1 MTVLRAVVWN
11 ELEKLVRRRWLLIV
25 LVSVAVVGLGLAL
38 ELAAPQPADW
48 KSQTRD
54 QIAQL
59 RAAKDELQNSPGGV
73 PAGFQASLGAAIDQ
87 QLAAE
92 QYLVDHDIPPSDW
105 YPAGRA
111 IGTILKTGFGFLLL
125 LFGWLAA
132 ESVAQERADRTLGLL
147 LSRPVS
153 RRTVLFGKAIALQVV
168 ATAVLLAAMLPVYV
182 ITGLQHGGWAALTTR
197 VMVLDDP
204 VKGVLAGNIEL
215 LPTWFYMVVA
225 LVLSLAAVLVAQAL
239 GLLVS
244 ILARGPGLAIGAT
257 LCALLV
263 LQPLAAVMRLALKDP
278 AWLHYTFWPYLSPT
292 TELTSQPTI
301 GLGYSSAGL
310 SLAVLVVWAAA
321 FLVVGLTLFARRSET
336 N

>member
-1 MTVLRAVVWN
+1 MLRAVVWN

-25 LVSVAVVGLGLAL
+25 LVTAAVVGLGIAI
-38 ELAAPQPADW
+38 ELASPQPADW
-48 KSQTRD
+48 KSQTRE

-59 RAAKDELQNSPGGV
+59 RAAKDQLQSAPEGV
-73 PAGFQASLGAAIDQ
+73 PAGFQASLNAAIDQ
-87 QLAAE
+87 QLEAE
-92 QYLVDHDIPPSDW
+92 RYLLDHDIAPSDW

-153 RRTVLFGKAIALQVV
+153 RREVLFGKAIALQVV
-168 ATAVLLAAMLPVYV
+168 ATVVLLAAMLPVYV

-197 VMVLDDP
+197 IMVLDDP

-215 LPTWFYMVVA
+215 LPAWFYMLA
-225 LVLSLAAVLVAQAL
+225 AMVLSLAAVLVAQAL

-244 ILARGPGLAIGAT
+244 ILARGPGLAIGST

-263 LQPLAAVMRLALKDP
+263 LQPLAAVLRLALKDP
-278 AWLHYTFWPYLSPT
+278 AWLHFTFWPYLSPS
-292 TELTSQPTI
+292 TELTSQPTM

-310 SLAVLVVWAAA
+310 SLSVLLVWAVA
-321 FLVVGLTLFARRSET
+321 FLVVGVALFTRRSET
-336 N
+336 S

>member
-1 MTVLRAVVWN
+1 MLRAVVWN

-25 LVSVAVVGLGLAL
+25 LVTAAVVGLGIAI
-38 ELAAPQPADW
+38 ELASPQPADW
-48 KSQTRD
+48 RSQTRE

-59 RAAKDELQNSPGGV
+59 RAAKDQLQSAPEGV
-73 PAGFQASLGAAIDQ
+73 PAGFQASLNAAIDQ
-87 QLAAE
+87 QLEAE
-92 QYLVDHDIPPSDW
+92 RYLLDHDIAPSDW

-153 RRTVLFGKAIALQVV
+153 RREVLLGKAIALQVV
-168 ATAVLLAAMLPVYV
+168 ATVVLLAAMLPVYV

-197 VMVLDDP
+197 IMVLDDP

-215 LPTWFYMVVA
+215 LPAWFYMLA
-225 LVLSLAAVLVAQAL
+225 AMVLSLAAVLVAQAL

-244 ILARGPGLAIGAT
+244 ILARGPGLAIGST

-263 LQPLAAVMRLALKDP
+263 LQPLAAVLRLALKDP
-278 AWLHYTFWPYLSPT
+278 AWLHFTFWPYLSPS
-292 TELTSQPTI
+292 TELTSQPTM

-310 SLAVLVVWAAA
+310 SLSVLLVWAVA
-321 FLVVGLTLFARRSET
+321 FLVVGLALFTRRSET
-336 N
+336 G

>member
-1 MTVLRAVVWN
+1 LNREAIGLVLSASCRGRETAC
-11 ELEKLVRRRWLLIV
+11 
-25 LVSVAVVGLGLAL
+25 
-38 ELAAPQPADW
+38 
-48 KSQTRD
+48 SQSPRH
-54 QIAQL
+54 
-59 RAAKDELQNSPGGV
+59 AAKDQLQSAPEGV
-73 PAGFQASLGAAIDQ
+73 PAGFQASLNAVIDQ

-92 QYLVDHDIPPSDW
+92 QYLLDHDIAPSDW

-153 RRTVLFGKAIALQVV
+153 RREVLLGKAIALQVV
-168 ATAVLLAAMLPVYV
+168 ATVVLLAAMLPVYV

-197 VMVLDDP
+197 IMVLDDP

-215 LPTWFYMVVA
+215 LPAWFYVLAAM
-225 LVLSLAAVLVAQAL
+225 VLSLAAVLVAQAL

-244 ILARGPGLAIGAT
+244 ILARGPGLAIGST

-263 LQPLAAVMRLALKDP
+263 LQPLAAVLRLALKDP
-278 AWLHYTFWPYLSPT
+278 AWLHFTFWPYLSPS
-292 TELTSQPTI
+292 TELTSQPTM

-310 SLAVLVVWAAA
+310 SLSVLLVWAVA
-321 FLVVGLTLFARRSET
+321 FLVVGVALFTRRSET
-336 N
+336 S

>member
-1 MTVLRAVVWN
+1 MQRVIVWN

-25 LVSVAVVGLGLAL
+25 LVTAAVVGLGIAI
-38 ELAAPQPADW
+38 ELAAPQPLDW
-48 KSQTRD
+48 KTDTRQ

-59 RAAKDELQNSPGGV
+59 RAVKDQLQSAPAGV
-73 PAGFQASLGAAIDQ
+73 PAGFQASISSAIDRQ
-87 QLAAE
+87 IAAE
-92 QYLVDHDIPPSDW
+92 QYLVDHDVPPSDW
-105 YPAGRA
+105 YPTGRA
-111 IGTILKTGFGFLLL
+111 IGAILKTGFGFLLL

-132 ESVAQERADRTLGLL
+132 ESVAQERAERTLGLL

-153 RRTVLFGKAIALQVV
+153 RRTVLIGKAAALQVV
-168 ATAVLLAAMLPVYV
+168 ATVVLLAAMLPVYL

-215 LPTWFYMVVA
+215 LPTWFYFLVA

-239 GLLVS
+239 GLLIS
-244 ILARGPGLAIGAT
+244 ILSRGPGLAIGAT
-257 LCALLV
+257 LGALLV
-263 LQPLAAVMRLALKDP
+263 LQPLAAVMKLSLKDP
-278 AWLHYTFWPYLSPT
+278 AWLHYTFWPYLTPT

-310 SLAVLVVWAAA
+310 SLTLLLLWAALL
-321 FLVVGLTLFARRSET
+321 LVAAVALFTRRSET

>member
-1 MTVLRAVVWN
+1 MLRAVVWN

-25 LVSVAVVGLGLAL
+25 LVTAAVVGLGIAI
-38 ELAAPQPADW
+38 ELASPQPADW
-48 KSQTRD
+48 KSQTRE

-59 RAAKDELQNSPGGV
+59 RAAKDQLQSAPEGV
-73 PAGFQASLGAAIDQ
+73 PAGFQASLNAAIDQ

-92 QYLVDHDIPPSDW
+92 QYLLDHDIAPSDW

-132 ESVAQERADRTLGLL
+132 ESIAQERADRTLGLL

-153 RRTVLFGKAIALQVV
+153 RREVLLGKAIALQVV
-168 ATAVLLAAMLPVYV
+168 ATVVLLAAMLPVYV

-197 VMVLDDP
+197 IMVLDDP

-215 LPTWFYMVVA
+215 LPAWFYVLAAM
-225 LVLSLAAVLVAQAL
+225 VLSLAAVLVAQAL

-244 ILARGPGLAIGAT
+244 ILARGPGLAIGST

-263 LQPLAAVMRLALKDP
+263 LQPLAAVLRLALKDP
-278 AWLHYTFWPYLSPT
+278 AWLHFTFWPYLSPS
-292 TELTSQPTI
+292 TELTSQPTM

-310 SLAVLVVWAAA
+310 SLSVLLVWAVA
-321 FLVVGLTLFARRSET
+321 FLVVGLALFTRRSET
-336 N
+336 G

>member
-1 MTVLRAVVWN
+1 MLRAVVWN

-25 LVSVAVVGLGLAL
+25 VVTAAVVGLGIAI
-38 ELAAPQPADW
+38 ELASPQPADW
-48 KSQTRD
+48 RSQTRE

-59 RAAKDELQNSPGGV
+59 RAAKDQLQSAPEGV
-73 PAGFQASLGAAIDQ
+73 PAGFQASLNAAIDQ
-87 QLAAE
+87 QLEAE
-92 QYLVDHDIPPSDW
+92 RYLLDHDIAPSDW

-153 RRTVLFGKAIALQVV
+153 RREVLLGKAIALQVV
-168 ATAVLLAAMLPVYV
+168 ATVVLLAAMLPVYV

-197 VMVLDDP
+197 IMVLDDP

-215 LPTWFYMVVA
+215 LPAWFYMLA
-225 LVLSLAAVLVAQAL
+225 AMVLSLAAVLVAQAL

-244 ILARGPGLAIGAT
+244 ILARGPGLAIGST

-263 LQPLAAVMRLALKDP
+263 LQPLAAVLRLALKDP
-278 AWLHYTFWPYLSPT
+278 AWLHFTFWPYLSPS
-292 TELTSQPTI
+292 TELTSQPTM

-310 SLAVLVVWAAA
+310 SLSVLLVWAVA
-321 FLVVGLTLFARRSET
+321 FLVVGVALFTRRSET
-336 N
+336 S

>member
-1 MTVLRAVVWN
+1 MLRAVVRN
-11 ELEKLVRRRWLLIV
+11 ELEKLIRRRWLLIV
-25 LVSVAVVGLGLAL
+25 LVTMAVVGLGLAL
-38 ELAAPQPADW
+38 ELAAPQPGDW

-54 QIAQL
+54 QIGQL
-59 RAAKDELQNSPGGV
+59 QTVKAELQNAPGGV
-73 PAGFQASLGAAIDQ
+73 PAGFQASLGSALDQ

-92 QYLVDHDIPPSDW
+92 QYLLDHDVAPADW
-105 YPAGRA
+105 YPTGRA
-111 IGTILKTGFGFLLL
+111 ISAILKTGFGFLLL

-153 RRTVLFGKAIALQVV
+153 RRTVLIGKAVALQIV

-182 ITGLQHGGWAALTTR
+182 ITGLQHGGWAGFAAKI
-197 VMVLDDP
+197 MVLDDP

-215 LPTWFYMVVA
+215 LPTWFYLLVA
-225 LVLSLAAVLVAQAL
+225 LVLSLTAVLVAQGL

-257 LCALLV
+257 LGALLV
-263 LQPLAAVMRLALKDP
+263 LEPLAAVLKLALKDP
-278 AWLHYTFWPYLSPT
+278 AWLHYTFWPYLSPS
-292 TELTSQPTI
+292 TELTSQPTV

-310 SLAVLVVWAAA
+310 SLTVLLVWAAL
-321 FLVVGLTLFARRSET
+321 FLATAVALFSRRSET
-336 N
+336 S

>member
-1 MTVLRAVVWN
+1 MLRAVVWN

-25 LVSVAVVGLGLAL
+25 LVTAAVVGLGIAI
-38 ELAAPQPADW
+38 ELASPQPADW
-48 KSQTRD
+48 RSQTRE

-59 RAAKDELQNSPGGV
+59 RAAKDQLQSAPEGV
-73 PAGFQASLGAAIDQ
+73 PAGFQASLNAAIDQ
-87 QLAAE
+87 QLEAE
-92 QYLVDHDIPPSDW
+92 RYLLDHDIAPSDW

-153 RRTVLFGKAIALQVV
+153 RREVLLGKAIALQVV
-168 ATAVLLAAMLPVYV
+168 ATVVLLAAMLPVYV

-197 VMVLDDP
+197 IMVLDDP

-215 LPTWFYMVVA
+215 LPAWFYMLA
-225 LVLSLAAVLVAQAL
+225 AMVLSLAAVLVAQAL

-244 ILARGPGLAIGAT
+244 ILARGPGLAIGST

-263 LQPLAAVMRLALKDP
+263 LQPLAAVLRLALKDP
-278 AWLHYTFWPYLSPT
+278 AWLHFTFWPYLSPS
-292 TELTSQPTI
+292 TELTSQPTM

-310 SLAVLVVWAAA
+310 SLSVLLVWAVA
-321 FLVVGLTLFARRSET
+321 FLVVGLALFTRRSET
-336 N
+336 S

>member
-1 MTVLRAVVWN
+1 MLRAVVWN

-25 LVSVAVVGLGLAL
+25 LVTAAVVGLGIAI
-38 ELAAPQPADW
+38 ELASPQPSDW
-48 KSQTRD
+48 KSQTRE

-59 RAAKDELQNSPGGV
+59 RAAKDQLQSAPEGV
-73 PAGFQASLGAAIDQ
+73 PAGFQASLNAAIDQ

-92 QYLVDHDIPPSDW
+92 QYLLDHDIAPSDW

-153 RRTVLFGKAIALQVV
+153 RRKVLFGKAIALQVA
-168 ATAVLLAAMLPVYV
+168 ATVVLLAAMLPVYV

-197 VMVLDDP
+197 IMVLDDP
-204 VKGVLAGNIEL
+204 VKGVQAGNIEL
-215 LPTWFYMVVA
+215 LPAWFYVLAAM
-225 LVLSLAAVLVAQAL
+225 VLSLAAVLVAQAL

-244 ILARGPGLAIGAT
+244 ILARGPGLAIGST

-263 LQPLAAVMRLALKDP
+263 LQPLAAVLRLALKDP
-278 AWLHYTFWPYLSPT
+278 AWLHFTFWPYLSPS
-292 TELTSQPTI
+292 TELTSQPTM

-310 SLAVLVVWAAA
+310 SLSVLLVWAVA
-321 FLVVGLTLFARRSET
+321 FLVVGVALFTRRSET
-336 N
+336 S

>member
-1 MTVLRAVVWN
+1 MLRAVVWN

-25 LVSVAVVGLGLAL
+25 LVTAAVVGLGIAI
-38 ELAAPQPADW
+38 ELASPQPADW
-48 KSQTRD
+48 RSQTRE

-59 RAAKDELQNSPGGV
+59 RAAKDQLQSAPEGV
-73 PAGFQASLGAAIDQ
+73 PAGFQASLNAAIDQ
-87 QLAAE
+87 QLEAE
-92 QYLVDHDIPPSDW
+92 RYLLDHDIAPSDW

-153 RRTVLFGKAIALQVV
+153 RREVLLGKAIALQVA
-168 ATAVLLAAMLPVYV
+168 ATVVLLAAMLPVYV

-197 VMVLDDP
+197 IMVLDDP

-215 LPTWFYMVVA
+215 LPAWFYMLA
-225 LVLSLAAVLVAQAL
+225 AMVLSLAAVLVAQAL

-244 ILARGPGLAIGAT
+244 ILARGPGLAIGST

-263 LQPLAAVMRLALKDP
+263 LQPLAAVLRLALKDP
-278 AWLHYTFWPYLSPT
+278 AWLHFTFWPYLSPS
-292 TELTSQPTI
+292 TELTSQPTM

-310 SLAVLVVWAAA
+310 SLSVLLVWAVA
-321 FLVVGLTLFARRSET
+321 FLVVGLALFTRRSET
-336 N
+336 G

>member
-1 MTVLRAVVWN
+1 MLRAVVWN

-25 LVSVAVVGLGLAL
+25 LVTAAVVGLGIAI
-38 ELAAPQPADW
+38 ELASPQPADW
-48 KSQTRD
+48 RSQTRE

-59 RAAKDELQNSPGGV
+59 RAAKDQLQSAPEGV
-73 PAGFQASLGAAIDQ
+73 PAGFQASLNAAIDQ
-87 QLAAE
+87 QLEAE
-92 QYLVDHDIPPSDW
+92 RYLLDHDIAPSDW

-153 RRTVLFGKAIALQVV
+153 RREVLFGKAIALEVV
-168 ATAVLLAAMLPVYV
+168 STVVLLAAMLPVYV

-197 VMVLDDP
+197 IMVLDDP

-215 LPTWFYMVVA
+215 LPAWFYMLA
-225 LVLSLAAVLVAQAL
+225 AMVLSLAAVLVAQAL

-244 ILARGPGLAIGAT
+244 ILARGPGLAIGST

-263 LQPLAAVMRLALKDP
+263 LQPLAAVLRLALKDP
-278 AWLHYTFWPYLSPT
+278 AWLHFTFWPYLSPS
-292 TELTSQPTI
+292 TELTSQPTM

-310 SLAVLVVWAAA
+310 SLSVLLVWAVA
-321 FLVVGLTLFARRSET
+321 FLVVGVVLFTRRSET
-336 N
+336 S

>member
-1 MTVLRAVVWN
+1 MLRAVVWN

-25 LVSVAVVGLGLAL
+25 LVTAAVVGLGIAI
-38 ELAAPQPADW
+38 ELASPQPADW
-48 KSQTRD
+48 RSQTRE

-59 RAAKDELQNSPGGV
+59 RAAKDQLQSAPEGV
-73 PAGFQASLGAAIDQ
+73 PAGFQASLNAAIDQ
-87 QLAAE
+87 QLEAE
-92 QYLVDHDIPPSDW
+92 RYLLDHDIAPSDW

-153 RRTVLFGKAIALQVV
+153 RREVLFGKAIALQVV
-168 ATAVLLAAMLPVYV
+168 ATVVLLAAMLPVYV

-197 VMVLDDP
+197 IMVLDDP

-215 LPTWFYMVVA
+215 LPAWFYMLA
-225 LVLSLAAVLVAQAL
+225 AMVLSLAAVLVAQAL

-244 ILARGPGLAIGAT
+244 ILARGPGLAIGST

-263 LQPLAAVMRLALKDP
+263 LQPLAAVLRLALKDP
-278 AWLHYTFWPYLSPT
+278 AWLHFTFWPYLSPS

-310 SLAVLVVWAAA
+310 SLSVLLVWAVA
-321 FLVVGLTLFARRSET
+321 FLVVGVALFTRRSET
-336 N
+336 S

>member
-1 MTVLRAVVWN
+1 MLRAVVWN

-25 LVSVAVVGLGLAL
+25 LVTAAVVGLGIAI
-38 ELAAPQPADW
+38 ELASPQPADW
-48 KSQTRD
+48 KSQTRE

-59 RAAKDELQNSPGGV
+59 RAAKDQLQSAPEGV
-73 PAGFQASLGAAIDQ
+73 PAGFQASLNAAIDQ

-92 QYLVDHDIPPSDW
+92 QYLLDHDIAPSDW

-153 RRTVLFGKAIALQVV
+153 RRKVLFGKAIALQVV
-168 ATAVLLAAMLPVYV
+168 ATVVLLAAMLPVYV

-197 VMVLDDP
+197 IMVLDDP

-215 LPTWFYMVVA
+215 LPAWFYMLA
-225 LVLSLAAVLVAQAL
+225 AMVLSLAAVLVAQAL

-244 ILARGPGLAIGAT
+244 ILARGPGLAIGST

-263 LQPLAAVMRLALKDP
+263 LQPLAAVLRLALKDP
-278 AWLHYTFWPYLSPT
+278 AWLHFTFWPYLSPS
-292 TELTSQPTI
+292 TELTSQPTM

-310 SLAVLVVWAAA
+310 SLSVLLVWAVA
-321 FLVVGLTLFARRSET
+321 FLVVGVALFTRRSET
-336 N
+336 S

>member
-1 MTVLRAVVWN
+1 MLRVVVWN

-25 LVSVAVVGLGLAL
+25 LVTAAVVGLGIAI

-48 KSQTRD
+48 KTDTRQ

-59 RAAKDELQNSPGGV
+59 RVVKDELQSAPAGV
-73 PAGFQASLGAAIDQ
+73 PAGFQASISSAIDKQ
-87 QLAAE
+87 IAAE
-92 QYLVDHDIPPSDW
+92 QYLVDHDVPPSDW

-132 ESVAQERADRTLGLL
+132 ESVAQERAERTLGLL

-153 RRTVLFGKAIALQVV
+153 RRTVLIGKAAALQIV
-168 ATAVLLAAMLPVYV
+168 ATGVLLAAMLPVYL

-215 LPTWFYMVVA
+215 LPTWFYFLVA

-239 GLLVS
+239 GLLIS
-244 ILARGPGLAIGAT
+244 ILSRGPGLAIGAT
-257 LCALLV
+257 LGALLV
-263 LQPLAAVMRLALKDP
+263 LQPLAAVMKLSLKDP
-278 AWLHYTFWPYLSPT
+278 AWLHYTFWPYLTPT

-310 SLAVLVVWAAA
+310 SLTLLLVWAAA
-321 FLVVGLTLFARRSET
+321 LLVAAVILFTRRSET
-336 N
+336 S

>member
-1 MTVLRAVVWN
+1 MLRAVVWN

-25 LVSVAVVGLGLAL
+25 LVTAAVVGLGIAI
-38 ELAAPQPADW
+38 ELASPQPSDW
-48 KSQTRD
+48 KSQTRE

-59 RAAKDELQNSPGGV
+59 RAAKDQLQSAPEGV
-73 PAGFQASLGAAIDQ
+73 PAGFQASLNAAIDQ

-92 QYLVDHDIPPSDW
+92 QYLLDHDIAPSDW

-153 RRTVLFGKAIALQVV
+153 RREVLFGKAIALQVV
-168 ATAVLLAAMLPVYV
+168 ATVVLLAAMLPVYV

-197 VMVLDDP
+197 IMVLDDP

-215 LPTWFYMVVA
+215 LPAWFYMLA
-225 LVLSLAAVLVAQAL
+225 AMVLSLAAVLVAQAL

-244 ILARGPGLAIGAT
+244 ILARGPGLAIGST
-257 LCALLV
+257 VCALLV
-263 LQPLAAVMRLALKDP
+263 LQPLAAVLRLALKDP
-278 AWLHYTFWPYLSPT
+278 AWLHFTFWPYLSPS

-310 SLAVLVVWAAA
+310 SLSVLLVWAVA
-321 FLVVGLTLFARRSET
+321 FLVVGVALFTRRSET
-336 N
+336 S

>member
-1 MTVLRAVVWN
+1 MLRAVVWN

-25 LVSVAVVGLGLAL
+25 LVTAAVVGLGIAI
-38 ELAAPQPADW
+38 ELASPQPADW
-48 KSQTRD
+48 KSQTRE

-59 RAAKDELQNSPGGV
+59 RAAKDQLQSAPEGV
-73 PAGFQASLGAAIDQ
+73 PAGFQASLNAAIDQ

-92 QYLVDHDIPPSDW
+92 QYLLDHDIAPSDW

-153 RRTVLFGKAIALQVV
+153 RRKVLFGKAIALQVV
-168 ATAVLLAAMLPVYV
+168 ATVVLLAAMLPVYV

-197 VMVLDDP
+197 IMVLDDP

-215 LPTWFYMVVA
+215 LPAWFYMLA
-225 LVLSLAAVLVAQAL
+225 AMVLSLAAVLVAQTL

-244 ILARGPGLAIGAT
+244 ILARGPGLAIGST

-263 LQPLAAVMRLALKDP
+263 LQPLAAVLRLALKDP
-278 AWLHYTFWPYLSPT
+278 TWLHFTFWPYLSPS
-292 TELTSQPTI
+292 TELTSQPTM

-310 SLAVLVVWAAA
+310 SLSVLLVWAVA
-321 FLVVGLTLFARRSET
+321 FLVVGVALFTRRSET
-336 N
+336 S

>member
-1 MTVLRAVVWN
+1 MLRAVVWN

-25 LVSVAVVGLGLAL
+25 LVTAAVVGLGIAI
-38 ELAAPQPADW
+38 ELASPQPADW
-48 KSQTRD
+48 KSQTRE

-59 RAAKDELQNSPGGV
+59 RAAKDQLQSAPEGV
-73 PAGFQASLGAAIDQ
+73 PAGFQASLNAAIDQ
-87 QLAAE
+87 QLEAE
-92 QYLVDHDIPPSDW
+92 RYLLDHDIAPSDW

-153 RRTVLFGKAIALQVV
+153 RREVLLGKAIALQVV
-168 ATAVLLAAMLPVYV
+168 ATVVLLAAMLPVYV

-197 VMVLDDP
+197 IMVLDDP

-215 LPTWFYMVVA
+215 LPAWFYMLA
-225 LVLSLAAVLVAQAL
+225 AMVLSLAAVLVAQAL

-244 ILARGPGLAIGAT
+244 ILARGPGLAIGST

-263 LQPLAAVMRLALKDP
+263 LQPLAAVLRLALKDP
-278 AWLHYTFWPYLSPT
+278 AWLHFTFWPYLSPS
-292 TELTSQPTI
+292 TELTSQPTM

-310 SLAVLVVWAAA
+310 SLSVLLVWAVA
-321 FLVVGLTLFARRSET
+321 FLVVGLALFTRRSET
-336 N
+336 S

>member
-1 MTVLRAVVWN
+1 MLRAVVWN

-25 LVSVAVVGLGLAL
+25 LVTAAVVGLGIAI
-38 ELAAPQPADW
+38 ELASPQPADW
-48 KSQTRD
+48 RSQTRE

-59 RAAKDELQNSPGGV
+59 RAAKDQLQSAPEGV
-73 PAGFQASLGAAIDQ
+73 PAGFQASLNAAIDQ

-92 QYLVDHDIPPSDW
+92 QYLLDHDIAPSDW

-153 RRTVLFGKAIALQVV
+153 RREVLLGKAIALQVV
-168 ATAVLLAAMLPVYV
+168 ATVVLLAAMLPVYV

-197 VMVLDDP
+197 IMVLDDP

-215 LPTWFYMVVA
+215 LPAWFYMLA
-225 LVLSLAAVLVAQAL
+225 AMVLSLAAVLVAQAL

-244 ILARGPGLAIGAT
+244 ILARGPGLAIGST

-263 LQPLAAVMRLALKDP
+263 LQPLAAVLRLALKDP
-278 AWLHYTFWPYLSPT
+278 AWLHFTFWPYLSPS
-292 TELTSQPTI
+292 TELTSQPTM

-310 SLAVLVVWAAA
+310 SLLVLLVWAVA
-321 FLVVGLTLFARRSET
+321 FLVVGVALFTRRSET
-336 N
+336 S

>member
-1 MTVLRAVVWN
+1 MLRAVVWN

-25 LVSVAVVGLGLAL
+25 LVTAAVVGLGIAI
-38 ELAAPQPADW
+38 ELASPQPADW
-48 KSQTRD
+48 RSQTRE

-59 RAAKDELQNSPGGV
+59 RAAKDQLQSAPEGV
-73 PAGFQASLGAAIDQ
+73 PAGFQASLNAAIDQ

-92 QYLVDHDIPPSDW
+92 QYLLDHDIAPSDW

-153 RRTVLFGKAIALQVV
+153 RRKVLFGKAIALQVV
-168 ATAVLLAAMLPVYV
+168 ATVVLLAAMLPVYV

-197 VMVLDDP
+197 IMVLDDP

-215 LPTWFYMVVA
+215 LPAWFYMLA
-225 LVLSLAAVLVAQAL
+225 AMVLSLAAVLVAQAL

-244 ILARGPGLAIGAT
+244 ILARGPGLAIGST

-263 LQPLAAVMRLALKDP
+263 LQPLAAVLRLALKDP
-278 AWLHYTFWPYLSPT
+278 AWLHFTFWPYLSPS
-292 TELTSQPTI
+292 TELTSQPTM

-310 SLAVLVVWAAA
+310 SLSVLLVWAVA
-321 FLVVGLTLFARRSET
+321 FLVVGVALFTRRSET
-336 N
+336 S

>member
-1 MTVLRAVVWN
+1 MLRAVVWN

-25 LVSVAVVGLGLAL
+25 LVTAAVVGLGIAI
-38 ELAAPQPADW
+38 ELASPQPADW
-48 KSQTRD
+48 KSQTRE

-59 RAAKDELQNSPGGV
+59 RAAKDQLQSAPEGV
-73 PAGFQASLGAAIDQ
+73 PAGFQASLNAAIDQ

-92 QYLVDHDIPPSDW
+92 QYLLDHDIAPSDW

-153 RRTVLFGKAIALQVV
+153 RREVLLGKAIALQVV
-168 ATAVLLAAMLPVYV
+168 ATVVLLAAMLPVYV

-197 VMVLDDP
+197 IMVLDDP

-215 LPTWFYMVVA
+215 LPAWFYMLA
-225 LVLSLAAVLVAQAL
+225 AMVLSLAAVLVAQAL

-244 ILARGPGLAIGAT
+244 ILARGPGLAIGST

-263 LQPLAAVMRLALKDP
+263 LQPLAAVLRLALKDP
-278 AWLHYTFWPYLSPT
+278 AWLHFTFWPYLSPS
-292 TELTSQPTI
+292 TELTSQPTM

-310 SLAVLVVWAAA
+310 SLSVLLVWAVA
-321 FLVVGLTLFARRSET
+321 FLVVGVALFTRRSET
-336 N
+336 S

>member
-1 MTVLRAVVWN
+1 M
-11 ELEKLVRRRWLLIV
+11 
-25 LVSVAVVGLGLAL
+25 GLGLAI
-38 ELAAPQPADW
+38 ELASPQPADW
-48 KSQTRD
+48 KSQTRE

-59 RAAKDELQNSPGGV
+59 RAAKDQLQSAPEGV
-73 PAGFQASLGAAIDQ
+73 PAGFQASLNAAIDQ
-87 QLAAE
+87 QLEAE
-92 QYLVDHDIPPSDW
+92 RYLLDHDIAPSDW

-153 RRTVLFGKAIALQVV
+153 RREVLLGKAIALQVV
-168 ATAVLLAAMLPVYV
+168 ATVVLLAAMLPVYV

-197 VMVLDDP
+197 IMVLDDP

-215 LPTWFYMVVA
+215 LPAWFYMLA
-225 LVLSLAAVLVAQAL
+225 AMVLSLAAVLVAQAL

-244 ILARGPGLAIGAT
+244 ILARGPGLAIGST

-263 LQPLAAVMRLALKDP
+263 LQPLAAVLRLALKDP
-278 AWLHYTFWPYLSPT
+278 AWLHFTFWPYLSPS
-292 TELTSQPTI
+292 TELTSQPTM

-310 SLAVLVVWAAA
+310 SLSVLLVWAVA
-321 FLVVGLTLFARRSET
+321 FLVVGLALFTRRSET
-336 N
+336 S

>member
-1 MTVLRAVVWN
+1 MLRAVVWN

-25 LVSVAVVGLGLAL
+25 LVTAAVVGLGIAI
-38 ELAAPQPADW
+38 ELASPQPADW
-48 KSQTRD
+48 RSQTRE

-59 RAAKDELQNSPGGV
+59 RAAKDQLQSAPEGV
-73 PAGFQASLGAAIDQ
+73 PAGFQASLNAAIDQ

-92 QYLVDHDIPPSDW
+92 QYLLDHDIAPSDW

-153 RRTVLFGKAIALQVV
+153 RREVLLGKAIALQVA
-168 ATAVLLAAMLPVYV
+168 ATVVLLAAMLPVYV

-197 VMVLDDP
+197 IMVLDDP

-215 LPTWFYMVVA
+215 LPAWFYMLA
-225 LVLSLAAVLVAQAL
+225 AMVLSLAAVLVAQAL

-244 ILARGPGLAIGAT
+244 ILARGPGLAIGST

-263 LQPLAAVMRLALKDP
+263 LQPLAAVLRLALKDP
-278 AWLHYTFWPYLSPT
+278 AWLHFTFWPYLSPS
-292 TELTSQPTI
+292 TELTSQPTM

-310 SLAVLVVWAAA
+310 SLSVLLVWAVA
-321 FLVVGLTLFARRSET
+321 FLVVGVALFTRRSET
-336 N
+336 S

>member
-1 MTVLRAVVWN
+1 MLRAVVWN

-25 LVSVAVVGLGLAL
+25 LVTAAVVGLGIAI
-38 ELAAPQPADW
+38 ELASPQPADW
-48 KSQTRD
+48 KSQTRE

-59 RAAKDELQNSPGGV
+59 HAAKGQLQSAPEGV
-73 PAGFQASLGAAIDQ
+73 PAGFQASLNAAIDQ

-92 QYLVDHDIPPSDW
+92 QYLLDHDIAPSDW

-153 RRTVLFGKAIALQVV
+153 RRKVLFGKAIALQVV
-168 ATAVLLAAMLPVYV
+168 ATVVLLAAMLPVYV

-197 VMVLDDP
+197 IMVLDDP

-215 LPTWFYMVVA
+215 LPAWFYMLA
-225 LVLSLAAVLVAQAL
+225 AMVLSLAAVLVAQAL

-244 ILARGPGLAIGAT
+244 ILARGPGLAIGST

-263 LQPLAAVMRLALKDP
+263 LQPLAAVLRLALKDP
-278 AWLHYTFWPYLSPT
+278 AWLHFTFWPYLSPS
-292 TELTSQPTI
+292 TELTSQPTM

-310 SLAVLVVWAAA
+310 SLSVLLVWAVA
-321 FLVVGLTLFARRSET
+321 FLVVGLALFTRRSET
-336 N
+336 G

>member
-1 MTVLRAVVWN
+1 MLRAVVWN

-25 LVSVAVVGLGLAL
+25 LVTAAVVGLGIAI
-38 ELAAPQPADW
+38 ELASPQPADW
-48 KSQTRD
+48 KSQTRE

-59 RAAKDELQNSPGGV
+59 RAAKDQLQSAPEGV
-73 PAGFQASLGAAIDQ
+73 PAGFQASLNAAIDQ
-87 QLAAE
+87 QLEAE
-92 QYLVDHDIPPSDW
+92 RYLLDHDIAPSDW

-153 RRTVLFGKAIALQVV
+153 RREVLLGKAIALQVV
-168 ATAVLLAAMLPVYV
+168 ATVVLLAAMLPVYV

-197 VMVLDDP
+197 IMVLDDP

-215 LPTWFYMVVA
+215 LPAWFYMLA
-225 LVLSLAAVLVAQAL
+225 AMVLSLAAVLVAQAL

-244 ILARGPGLAIGAT
+244 ILARGPGLAIGST

-263 LQPLAAVMRLALKDP
+263 LQPLAAVLRLALKDP
-278 AWLHYTFWPYLSPT
+278 AWLHFTFWPYLSPS
-292 TELTSQPTI
+292 TELTSQPTM

-310 SLAVLVVWAAA
+310 SLSVLLVWAVA
-321 FLVVGLTLFARRSET
+321 FLVVGLALFTRRSET
-336 N
+336 G

>member
-1 MTVLRAVVWN
+1 MLRAVVWN

-25 LVSVAVVGLGLAL
+25 LVTAAVVGLGIAI
-38 ELAAPQPADW
+38 ELASPQPADW
-48 KSQTRD
+48 KSQTRE

-59 RAAKDELQNSPGGV
+59 RAAKDQLQSAPEGV
-73 PAGFQASLGAAIDQ
+73 PAGFQASLNAAIDQ

-92 QYLVDHDIPPSDW
+92 QYLLDHDIAPSDW

-147 LSRPVS
+147 LSRPGS
-153 RRTVLFGKAIALQVV
+153 RREVLLGKAIALQVA
-168 ATAVLLAAMLPVYV
+168 ATVVLLAAMLPVYV

-197 VMVLDDP
+197 IMVLDDP

-215 LPTWFYMVVA
+215 LPAWFYVLAAM
-225 LVLSLAAVLVAQAL
+225 VLSLAAVLVAQAL

-244 ILARGPGLAIGAT
+244 ILARGPGLAIGST

-263 LQPLAAVMRLALKDP
+263 LQPLAAVLRLALKDP
-278 AWLHYTFWPYLSPT
+278 AWLHFTFWPYLSPS
-292 TELTSQPTI
+292 TELTSQPTM

-310 SLAVLVVWAAA
+310 SLSVLLVWAVA
-321 FLVVGLTLFARRSET
+321 FLVVGLALFTRRSET
-336 N
+336 S

>member
-1 MTVLRAVVWN
+1 MLRAVVWN

-25 LVSVAVVGLGLAL
+25 LVTAAVVGLGIAI
-38 ELAAPQPADW
+38 ELASPQPADW
-48 KSQTRD
+48 KSQTRE

-59 RAAKDELQNSPGGV
+59 RAAKDQLQSAPEGV
-73 PAGFQASLGAAIDQ
+73 PAGFQASLNAAIDQ
-87 QLAAE
+87 QLEAE
-92 QYLVDHDIPPSDW
+92 RYLLDHDIAPSDW

-153 RRTVLFGKAIALQVV
+153 RREVLLGKAIALQVA
-168 ATAVLLAAMLPVYV
+168 ATVVLLAAMLPVYV

-197 VMVLDDP
+197 IMVLDDP

-215 LPTWFYMVVA
+215 LPAWFYMLA
-225 LVLSLAAVLVAQAL
+225 AMVLSLAAVLVAQAL

-244 ILARGPGLAIGAT
+244 ILARGPGLAIGST

-263 LQPLAAVMRLALKDP
+263 LQPLAAVLRLALKDP
-278 AWLHYTFWPYLSPT
+278 AWLHFTFWPYLSPS
-292 TELTSQPTI
+292 TELTSQPTM

-310 SLAVLVVWAAA
+310 SLSVLLVWAVA
-321 FLVVGLTLFARRSET
+321 FLVVGLALFTRRSET
-336 N
+336 G

>member
-1 MTVLRAVVWN
+1 MLRAVVWN

-25 LVSVAVVGLGLAL
+25 LVTAAVVGLGIAI
-38 ELAAPQPADW
+38 ELASPQPADW
-48 KSQTRD
+48 RSQTRE

-59 RAAKDELQNSPGGV
+59 RAAKDQLQSAPEGV
-73 PAGFQASLGAAIDQ
+73 PAGFQASLNAAIDQ
-87 QLAAE
+87 QLEAE
-92 QYLVDHDIPPSDW
+92 RYLLDHDIAPSDW

-153 RRTVLFGKAIALQVV
+153 RREVLLGKAIALQVV
-168 ATAVLLAAMLPVYV
+168 ATVVLLAAMLPVYV

-197 VMVLDDP
+197 IMVLDDP

-215 LPTWFYMVVA
+215 LPAWFYMLA
-225 LVLSLAAVLVAQAL
+225 AMVLSLAAVLVAQAL

-244 ILARGPGLAIGAT
+244 ILARGPGLAIGST

-263 LQPLAAVMRLALKDP
+263 LQPLAAVLRLALKDP
-278 AWLHYTFWPYLSPT
+278 AWLHFTFWPYLSPS
-292 TELTSQPTI
+292 TELTSQPTM

-310 SLAVLVVWAAA
+310 SLSVLLVWAVA
-321 FLVVGLTLFARRSET
+321 FLVVGVALFTRRSET
-336 N
+336 S

>member
-1 MTVLRAVVWN
+1 M
-11 ELEKLVRRRWLLIV
+11 IV
-25 LVSVAVVGLGLAL
+25 LVVFAVVGLGMAI

-48 KSQTRD
+48 KSQTRQ

-59 RAAKDELQNSPGGV
+59 QTAKGMLQSSPAGV
-73 PAGFQASLGAAIDQ
+73 PAGFEASLGSAIDKQ
-87 QLAAE
+87 IAAE
-92 QYLVDHDIPPSDW
+92 QYLINQNVPPSDW

-111 IGTILKTGFGFLLL
+111 ISTILKTGFGFLLL

-132 ESVAQERADRTLGLL
+132 ESVAQERADRTLSLL

-153 RRTVLFGKAIALQVV
+153 RRTVVIGKAAALQIV
-168 ATAVLLAAMLPVYV
+168 ATAVLLVAMVPVYL

-215 LPTWFYMVVA
+215 LPTWFYFVVA
-225 LVLSLAAVLVAQAL
+225 LALSLTAVLVAQAL

-244 ILARGPGLAIGAT
+244 ILSRGPGIAIGAT
-257 LCALLV
+257 LGALLV
-263 LQPLAAVMRLALKDP
+263 LQSLAAVIKLSLKDP
-278 AWLHYTFWPYLSPT
+278 GWLQYTFWPYLSPT

-310 SLAVLVVWAAA
+310 SLTVLLVWAALLLA
-321 FLVVGLTLFARRSET
+321 AAITLFSRRNET
-336 N
+336 S

>member
-1 MTVLRAVVWN
+1 MLRAVVSN

-25 LVSVAVVGLGLAL
+25 LVTAAVVGLGIAV
-38 ELAAPQPADW
+38 ELASPQPADW
-48 KSQTRD
+48 KSQTRE

-59 RAAKDELQNSPGGV
+59 RAAKDELQSAPGGV
-73 PAGFQASLGAAIDQ
+73 PAGFQASLNAAIDQ

-92 QYLVDHDIPPSDW
+92 QYLLDHDIAPSDW

-132 ESVAQERADRTLGLL
+132 ESVAQERADRTLGML

-153 RRTVLFGKAIALQVV
+153 RPKVLFGKAIALQVV
-168 ATAVLLAAMLPVYV
+168 ATGVLLAAMLPVYV

-197 VMVLDDP
+197 IMVLDDP

-215 LPTWFYMVVA
+215 LPAWFYMLA
-225 LVLSLAAVLVAQAL
+225 AMVLSLAAVLVAQAL

-244 ILARGPGLAIGAT
+244 ILARGPGLAIGST

-263 LQPLAAVMRLALKDP
+263 LQPLAAVLRLALKDP
-278 AWLHYTFWPYLSPT
+278 AWLHFTFWPYLSPS
-292 TELTSQPTI
+292 TELTSQPTM

-310 SLAVLVVWAAA
+310 SLSVLLVWAVA
-321 FLVVGLTLFARRSET
+321 FLVVGLALFTRRSET
-336 N
+336 S

>member
-1 MTVLRAVVWN
+1 MLRAVVWN

-25 LVSVAVVGLGLAL
+25 LVTAAVVGLGIAI
-38 ELAAPQPADW
+38 ELASPQPADW
-48 KSQTRD
+48 RSQTRE

-59 RAAKDELQNSPGGV
+59 RAAKDQLQSAPEGV
-73 PAGFQASLGAAIDQ
+73 PAGFQASLNAAIDQ

-92 QYLVDHDIPPSDW
+92 QYLLDHDIAPSDW

-153 RRTVLFGKAIALQVV
+153 RREVLLGKAIALQVV
-168 ATAVLLAAMLPVYV
+168 ATVVLLAAMLPVYV

-197 VMVLDDP
+197 IMVLDDP

-215 LPTWFYMVVA
+215 LPAWFYMLA
-225 LVLSLAAVLVAQAL
+225 AMVLSLAAVLVAQAL

-244 ILARGPGLAIGAT
+244 ILARGPGLAIGST

-263 LQPLAAVMRLALKDP
+263 LQPLAAVLRLALKDP
-278 AWLHYTFWPYLSPT
+278 AWLHFTFWPYLSPS

-310 SLAVLVVWAAA
+310 SLSVLLVWAVA
-321 FLVVGLTLFARRSET
+321 FLVVGVALFTRRSET
-336 N
+336 S

>member
-1 MTVLRAVVWN
+1 
-11 ELEKLVRRRWLLIV
+11 
-25 LVSVAVVGLGLAL
+25 VGLGIAI
-38 ELAAPQPADW
+38 ELASPQPADW
-48 KSQTRD
+48 KSQTRE

-59 RAAKDELQNSPGGV
+59 RAAKDQLQSAPEGV
-73 PAGFQASLGAAIDQ
+73 PAGFQASLNAAIDQ

-92 QYLVDHDIPPSDW
+92 QYLLDHDIAPSDW

-153 RRTVLFGKAIALQVV
+153 RREVLLGKAIALQVV
-168 ATAVLLAAMLPVYV
+168 ATVVLLAAMLPVYV

-197 VMVLDDP
+197 IMVLDDP

-215 LPTWFYMVVA
+215 LPAWFYVLAAM
-225 LVLSLAAVLVAQAL
+225 VLSLAAVLVAQAL

-244 ILARGPGLAIGAT
+244 ILARGPGLAIGST

-263 LQPLAAVMRLALKDP
+263 LQPLAAVLRLALKDP
-278 AWLHYTFWPYLSPT
+278 AWLHFTFWPYLSPS
-292 TELTSQPTI
+292 TELTSQPTM

-310 SLAVLVVWAAA
+310 SLSVLLVWAVA
-321 FLVVGLTLFARRSET
+321 FLVVGVALFTRRSET
-336 N
+336 S

>member
-1 MTVLRAVVWN
+1 MLRAVVWN

-25 LVSVAVVGLGLAL
+25 LVTAAVVGLGIAI
-38 ELAAPQPADW
+38 ELASPQPADW
-48 KSQTRD
+48 KSQTRE

-59 RAAKDELQNSPGGV
+59 RAAKDQLQSAPEGV
-73 PAGFQASLGAAIDQ
+73 PAGFQASLNAAIDQ

-92 QYLVDHDIPPSDW
+92 QYLLDHDIAPSDW

-153 RRTVLFGKAIALQVV
+153 RRKVLFGKAIALQVA
-168 ATAVLLAAMLPVYV
+168 ATVVLLAAMLPVYV

-197 VMVLDDP
+197 IMVLDDP

-215 LPTWFYMVVA
+215 LPAWFYMLA
-225 LVLSLAAVLVAQAL
+225 AMVLSLAAVLVAQAL

-244 ILARGPGLAIGAT
+244 ILARGPGLAIGST

-263 LQPLAAVMRLALKDP
+263 LQPLAAVLRLALKDP
-278 AWLHYTFWPYLSPT
+278 AWLHFTFWPYLSPS
-292 TELTSQPTI
+292 TELTSQPTM

-310 SLAVLVVWAAA
+310 SLSVLLVWAVA
-321 FLVVGLTLFARRSET
+321 FLVVGVALFTRRSET
-336 N
+336 S

>member
-1 MTVLRAVVWN
+1 MLRAVVWN

-25 LVSVAVVGLGLAL
+25 LVTAAVVGLGIAI
-38 ELAAPQPADW
+38 ELASPQPADW
-48 KSQTRD
+48 RSQTRE

-59 RAAKDELQNSPGGV
+59 RAAKDQLQSAPEGV
-73 PAGFQASLGAAIDQ
+73 PAGFQASLNAAIDQ
-87 QLAAE
+87 QLEAE
-92 QYLVDHDIPPSDW
+92 RYLLDHDIAPSDW

-153 RRTVLFGKAIALQVV
+153 RRKVLFGKAIALQVV
-168 ATAVLLAAMLPVYV
+168 ATVVLLAAMLPVYV

-197 VMVLDDP
+197 IMVLDDP

-215 LPTWFYMVVA
+215 LPAWFYMLA
-225 LVLSLAAVLVAQAL
+225 AMVLSLAAVLVAQTL

-244 ILARGPGLAIGAT
+244 ILARGPGLAIGST

-263 LQPLAAVMRLALKDP
+263 LQPLAAVLRLALKDP
-278 AWLHYTFWPYLSPT
+278 AWLHFTFWPYLSPS
-292 TELTSQPTI
+292 TELTSQPTM

-310 SLAVLVVWAAA
+310 SLSVLLVWAVA
-321 FLVVGLTLFARRSET
+321 FLVVGVALFTRRSET
-336 N
+336 S

>member
-1 MTVLRAVVWN
+1 MLRAVVWN

-25 LVSVAVVGLGLAL
+25 LVTAAVVGLGIAI
-38 ELAAPQPADW
+38 ELASPQPADW
-48 KSQTRD
+48 RSQTRE

-59 RAAKDELQNSPGGV
+59 RAAKDQLQSAPEGV
-73 PAGFQASLGAAIDQ
+73 PAGFQASLNAAIDQ
-87 QLAAE
+87 QLEAE
-92 QYLVDHDIPPSDW
+92 RYLLDHDIAPSDW

-153 RRTVLFGKAIALQVV
+153 RRKVLFGKAIALQVV
-168 ATAVLLAAMLPVYV
+168 ATVVLLAAMLPVYV

-197 VMVLDDP
+197 IMVLDDP

-215 LPTWFYMVVA
+215 LPAWFYMLA
-225 LVLSLAAVLVAQAL
+225 AMVLSLAAVLVAQAL

-244 ILARGPGLAIGAT
+244 ILARGPGLAIGST

-263 LQPLAAVMRLALKDP
+263 LQPLAAVLRLALKDP
-278 AWLHYTFWPYLSPT
+278 AWLHFTFWPYLSPS
-292 TELTSQPTI
+292 TELTSQPTM

-310 SLAVLVVWAAA
+310 SLSVLLVWAVA
-321 FLVVGLTLFARRSET
+321 FLVVGVVLFTRRSET
-336 N
+336 S